1 MYFIFFLQALIITMG
16 LLLNNNNMISNNNM
30 MMNNN
35 MSLASQIHLITGFAT
50 VNDINNIYK
59 DILNNYKDIMD
70 KYSMKLYKDNNNNL
84 PKMLEDF
91 TEEEK
96 GYYLSG
102 LFEGDGNIYTRTFSI
117 VFSIEDAPLAHYLCQ
132 YFKMGYIDYKNNSP
146 PASAPRAGRTK
157 KELTVVKWNIMKES
171 EQRIFTNYI
180 NGKLLTYK
188 RYDQYY
194 KYNFDKKLNILLMKP
209 MEFNVLLNPWLM
221 GFTDADGY
229 FYSGLSN
236 KLTIVMKYELS
247 QKESYILDIIKKY
260 SNTGTVYKR
269 DFKSGTYAH
278 IYTVT
283 SNIGMKP
290 FIEYFNKYKPLSIRR
305 YRQYLLLNITYLLR
319 INKMQSMSNIKP
331 MFIDLTYFS
340 KTLLMSSNMKNKQLN
355 NAMIIINYYRKL
367 RNLNE
372 K

>member
-132 YFKMGYIDYKNNSP
+132 YFKMGYIDYKNNS
-146 PASAPRAGRTK
+146 K

>member
-1 MYFIFFLQALIITMG
+1 
-16 LLLNNNNMISNNNM
+16 
-30 MMNNN
+30 
-35 MSLASQIHLITGFAT
+35 
-50 VNDINNIYK
+50 
-59 DILNNYKDIMD
+59 MD

-132 YFKMGYIDYKNNSP
+132 YFKMGYIDYKNNS
-146 PASAPRAGRTK
+146 K

-194 KYNFDKKLNILLMKP
+194 KYNFDKKLNILLMKS

-229 FYSGLSN
+229 FYSALSN

-247 QKESYILDIIKKY
+247 QKESYILVRPAPAGRTPKEMLLKNMVILVQYMKEIL
-260 SNTGTVYKR
+260 N
-269 DFKSGTYAH
+269 
-278 IYTVT
+278 TVT
-283 SNIGMKP
+283 M
-290 FIEYFNKYKPLSIRR
+290 
-305 YRQYLLLNITYLLR
+305 T
-319 INKMQSMSNIKP
+319 
-331 MFIDLTYFS
+331 MFI
-340 KTLLMSSNMKNKQLN
+340 
-355 NAMIIINYYRKL
+355 
-367 RNLNE
+367 
-372 K
+372 

>member
-1 MYFIFFLQALIITMG
+1 LQLQ
-16 LLLNNNNMISNNNM
+16 L
-30 MMNNN
+30 
-35 MSLASQIHLITGFAT
+35 
-50 VNDINNIYK
+50 YY
-59 DILNNYKDIMD
+59 NY
-70 KYSMKLYKDNNNNL
+70 
-84 PKMLEDF
+84 
-91 TEEEK
+91 
-96 GYYLSG
+96 
-102 LFEGDGNIYTRTFSI
+102 
-117 VFSIEDAPLAHYLCQ
+117 V
-132 YFKMGYIDYKNNSP
+132 
-146 PASAPRAGRTK
+146 
-157 KELTVVKWNIMKES
+157 
-171 EQRIFTNYI
+171 FTNYI

-290 FIEYFNKYKPLSIRR
+290 FIEYFNKYKPLS
-305 YRQYLLLNITYLLR
+305 TYLLR